1 MNLEQILQQLAEGKI
16 TPADALSQI
25 NQSGS
30 RDLGFARIDTDRP
43 RRRAFPEVI
52 YCPSKTPAQVA
63 AIVGTLK
70 DAGQPVL
77 ATRAD
82 QNVYDAVRALH
93 PDAEYHEL
101 ARCITVTSKNT
112 KAPIGHIA
120 VVCAG
125 TADIPVAEEAALT
138 AEWAGARVSRV
149 FDVGVA
155 GLHRLMNHLDLLREV
170 RAVVCVAGMEGA
182 LPSVL
187 GGLIDRPLIAVPTSV
202 GYGMNLGGVAALL
215 AMLNSCAPGISVVN
229 IDNGFGAG
237 IAAAIINRT
246 CEESRTKDASP

>member
-1 MNLEQILQQLAEGKI
+1 MNLESLLQQIADGTLS
-16 TPADALSQI
+16 PADAASQMK
-25 NQSGS
+25 QGGF
-30 RDLGFARIDTDRP
+30 RDLGFAHIDTDRP

-52 YCPSKTPAQVA
+52 YCPSKTAPQ
-63 AIVGTLK
+63 IIEIIRTLK
-70 DAGQPVL
+70 AAGQPVL
-77 ATRAD
+77 ATRAAKD
-82 QNVYDAVRALH
+82 VFDEVKKAH
-93 PDAEYHEL
+93 PDAAYNEL
-101 ARCITVTSKNT
+101 ARCITVATSQP
-112 KAPIGHIA
+112 ARGVGHI
-120 VVCAG
+120 VVVSAG

-138 AEWAGARVSRV
+138 AEWAGAKVTRVY
-149 FDVGVA
+149 DVGVA
-155 GLHRLMNHLDLLREV
+155 GLHRLMHHLDVLRDA

-202 GYGMNLGGVAALL
+202 GYGMNLGGIAALL

-246 CEESRTKDASP
+246 CLENTTP

>member
-1 MNLEQILQQLAEGKI
+1 MNLEALLQQVASGGLTAAE
-16 TPADALSQI
+16 AAAQI
-25 NQSGS
+25 KKAGFH
-30 RDLGFARIDTDRP
+30 DLGFARVDLDRP

-63 AIVGTLK
+63 DIVGAIK
-70 DAGQPVL
+70 GAGQAVL

-82 QNVYDAVRALH
+82 AATADAVRAAH
-93 PDAEYHEL
+93 PEAVYHAR
-101 ARCITVTSKNT
+101 ARCITV
-112 KAPIGHIA
+112 APREAKPAIGHVA
-120 VVCAG
+120 VVSAG

-138 AEWAGARVSRV
+138 AEWAGAKVSRV

-155 GLHRLMNHLDLLREV
+155 GLHRLMNHLDVLRDA

-202 GYGMNLGGVAALL
+202 GYGMNLGGIAALL

-237 IAAAIINRT
+237 IAAAIVNRT
-246 CEESRTKDASP
+246 CEEACSGKASP

>member
-1 MNLEQILQQLAEGKI
+1 MNLEFLLQQI
-16 TPADALSQI
+16 ADGTVKPSDAAAMLQ
-25 NQSGS
+25 QSGF
-30 RDLGFARIDTDRP
+30 RDLGFARIDSDRS

-52 YCPSKTPAQVA
+52 YCPNKTTQQIIDIVS
-63 AIVGTLK
+63 AIKK
-70 DAGQPVL
+70 DQQPVL
-77 ATRAD
+77 ATRLDASVAAD
-82 QNVYDAVRALH
+82 VLKAH
-93 PDAEYHEL
+93 PDATYHAL
-101 ARCITVTSKNT
+101 ARCLTASAPSPGK
-112 KAPIGHIA
+112 PIGHIA

-138 AEWAGARVSRV
+138 AEWAGANVTRI

-155 GLHRLMNHLDLLREV
+155 GLHRLMNHIDLLRSV

-202 GYGMNLGGVAALL
+202 GYGMNLGGIAALL

-237 IAAAIINRT
+237 IAAAIINRA
-246 CEESRTKDASP
+246 CMEKAGS

>member
-1 MNLEQILQQLAEGKI
+1 MNLDDILKKVAAGSLS
-16 TPADALSQI
+16 PADAAASLK
-25 NQSGS
+25 SGGFQ
-30 RDLGFARIDTDRP
+30 DLGFARIDTDRQ

-52 YCPSKTPAQVA
+52 YCPNKTPEQVT

-70 DAGQPVL
+70 AAGQAVL
-77 ATRAD
+77 ATRAEKR
-82 QNVYDAVRALH
+82 VFDAVSAVHR
-93 PDAEYHEL
+93 DAQYHEL
-101 ARCITVTSKNT
+101 ARCITVAAREPA
-112 KAPIGHIA
+112 APVGKVA

-138 AEWAGARVSRV
+138 AEWAGSAVSRV
-149 FDVGVA
+149 YDVGVA
-155 GLHRLMNHLDLLREV
+155 GLHRLMNHLDTLRDA

-237 IAAAIINRT
+237 IAAAIINRA
-246 CEESRTKDASP
+246 CEEARVKERKA

>member
-1 MNLEQILQQLAEGKI
+1 MKLDSILKQVAEGSL
-16 TPADALSQI
+16 TPSDAAEQLKK
-25 NQSGS
+25 SGVQ
-30 RDLGFARIDTDRP
+30 DLGFANIDTDRP

-52 YCPSKTPAQVA
+52 YCPSKTPEQVVT
-63 AIVGTLK
+63 IVGVLIK
-70 DAGQPVL
+70 AGQPVL
-77 ATRAD
+77 ATRAE
-82 QNVYDAVRALH
+82 QQFFDAVSKVH
-93 PDAEYHEL
+93 NDAVYHER
-101 ARCITVTSKNT
+101 ARCITVKGKDEKPPVGN
-112 KAPIGHIA
+112 IA
-120 VVCAG
+120 VVSAG

-138 AEWAGARVSRV
+138 AEWAGANVTRV

-155 GLHRLMNHLDLLREV
+155 GLHRLMQHIDTLREA

-202 GYGMNLGGVAALL
+202 GYGMNLGGIAALL

-237 IAAAIINRT
+237 IAAAIINRA
-246 CEESRTKDASP
+246 CEQVKNPLS

>member
-1 MNLEQILQQLAEGKI
+1 MNLEHILQQIAEGKI
-16 TPADALSQI
+16 SPADALAQI
-25 NQSGS
+25 KQSGS
-30 RDLGFARIDTDRP
+30 QDIGFARVDTDRP

-52 YCPSKTPAQVA
+52 YCPNKTPAQVV

-70 DAGQPVL
+70 NAGQPVL

-82 QNVYDAVRALH
+82 PSIYAAVQAVHSDAI
-93 PDAEYHEL
+93 YHEL
-101 ARCITVTSKNT
+101 ARCITVVAKNT
-112 KAPIGHIA
+112 KEPIGHI
-120 VVCAG
+120 VVVSAG
-125 TADIPVAEEAALT
+125 TADISVAEEAALT
-138 AEWAGARVSRV
+138 AEWAGARVTRL

-155 GLHRLMNHLDLLREV
+155 GLHRVMNHLELLREA

-237 IAAAIINRT
+237 IAAAIINRV
-246 CEESRTKDASP
+246 CEESHKKEAGS

>member
-1 MNLEQILQQLAEGKI
+1 MNLEHLLQQI
-16 TPADALSQI
+16 ADGRLSPGDAAQQL
-25 NQSGS
+25 QSGGF

-52 YCPSKTPAQVA
+52 FCPSKTPEQIS
-63 AIVGTLK
+63 AIIGAIK
-70 DAGQPVL
+70 AAGQPVL
-77 ATRAD
+77 ATRAEP
-82 QNVYDAVRALH
+82 AVFTVVAATH
-93 PDAEYHEL
+93 PDAVYHER
-101 ARCITVTSKNT
+101 ARCITV
-112 KAPIGHIA
+112 APPEPKPPVGLVA
-120 VVCAG
+120 VVSAG

-138 AEWAGARVSRV
+138 AEWAGAHVTRI

-155 GLHRLMNHLDLLREV
+155 GLHRLMPHLERLRTA

-202 GYGMNLGGVAALL
+202 GYGMNLGGIAALL

-246 CEESRTKDASP
+246 CEEKST

>member
-1 MNLEQILQQLAEGKI
+1 MNLEAILQQVAAGQ
-16 TPADALSQI
+16 LSPVQA
-25 NQSGS
+25 QEQLKQDGY

-52 YCPSKTPAQVA
+52 YCPNKTPAQVA

-70 DAGQPVL
+70 QAGQSVL

-82 QNVYDAVRALH
+82 AATFAAVHAEH
-93 PDAEYHEL
+93 PDTIYHER
-101 ARCITVTSKNT
+101 ARCITL
-112 KAPIGHIA
+112 ADIADRPRIGKVA
-120 VVCAG
+120 VVSAG

-138 AEWAGARVSRV
+138 AEWAGAKVSRV
-149 FDVGVA
+149 FDCGVA
-155 GLHRLMNHLDLLREV
+155 GIHRLMPHLEMLRSAH
-170 RAVVCVAGMEGA
+170 AVVCVAGMEGA

-202 GYGMNLGGVAALL
+202 GYGMNLGGIAALL
-215 AMLNSCAPGISVVN
+215 AMLNSCAAGVTVVN

-246 CEESRTKDASP
+246 IEESRTP

>member
-1 MNLEQILQQLAEGKI
+1 MKLEDLLQQLAEGKLS
-16 TPADALSQI
+16 PSDAAAELRKD
-25 NQSGS
+25 GY
-30 RDLGFARIDTDRP
+30 RDLGFARIDIDRP

-52 YCPSKTPAQVA
+52 YCPSKTPEQVA

-70 DAGQPVL
+70 AAGQPVL
-77 ATRAD
+77 ATRAEPA
-82 QNVYDAVRALH
+82 VFEAVRAAFG
-93 PDAEYHEL
+93 DAVYHER
-101 ARCITVTSKNT
+101 ARCITAPAREPR
-112 KAPIGHIA
+112 APIGHIA
-120 VVCAG
+120 VVSAG

-138 AEWAGARVSRV
+138 AEWAGARVTRI

-155 GLHRLMNHLDLLREV
+155 GLHRLMPHLETLRST

-187 GGLIDRPLIAVPTSV
+187 GGLIDRPLVAVPTSV
-202 GYGMNLGGVAALL
+202 GYGMNLGGIAALL
-215 AMLNSCAPGISVVN
+215 AMLNSCAAGISVVN

-246 CEESRTKDASP
+246 CEERGA